1 RPRPGARP
9 RGPRRR
15 GRARAASRAPARG
28 AVGRPPGRLPPRRQ
42 ARPRLERP
50 SRAPRGR
57 PRARE
62 GVRPHVLPR
71 RDAGRRPGLF
81 SRSSRAADFSGRP
94 RPSPMTGDSMNRSF
108 PPSLA
113 ALALVFAANPAFA
126 VEAPKPKAPE
136 MPPFEV
142 AQPYPNTWYGRF
154 GPTNCSWID
163 MGDGVLV
170 IDTGATAGS
179 IAQGKAKAPHV
190 IGISDHIALV
200 AGKQVFEIGVPAGN
214 AHTAFD
220 LYAFDAST
228 RTVFAGD
235 LVTTDR
241 CPMLSDPDCD
251 IKGWLAILERFDVLG
266 ARGLVP
272 TRGNPMGNA
281 APEIEKT
288 RRYLTSMLGFFVEKK
303 KQNAPEA
310 RVSGELAAEQL
321 ADYCPRELSA
331 LNALSVYR
339 RLLSDGTTRPGSAAA
354 RPAAKRRQPRPS

>member
-1 RPRPGARP
+1 
-9 RGPRRR
+9 
-15 GRARAASRAPARG
+15 
-28 AVGRPPGRLPPRRQ
+28 
-42 ARPRLERP
+42 
-50 SRAPRGR
+50 
-57 PRARE
+57 
-62 GVRPHVLPR
+62 
-71 RDAGRRPGLF
+71 
-81 SRSSRAADFSGRP
+81 
-94 RPSPMTGDSMNRSF
+94 
-108 PPSLA
+108 
-113 ALALVFAANPAFA
+113 
-126 VEAPKPKAPE
+126 
-136 MPPFEV
+136 
-142 AQPYPNTWYGRF
+142 
-154 GPTNCSWID
+154 

-170 IDTGATAGS
+170 IDTGATAADAKNLKAEIARTTKNRPIKWIAMTHFHSDSNDGFTTFLPTDATVFVNASATGLIASS

-220 LYAFDAST
+220 LYVFDAST

-251 IKGWLAILERFDVLG
+251 IKGWLAILERFDALG

-272 TRGNPMGNA
+272 TRGNPTGNA
-281 APEIEKT
+281 VPEIEKT
-288 RRYLTSMLGFFVEKK
+288 RRYLTSMLAFLVEKK

-354 RPAAKRRQPRPS
+354 RPAAK

>member
-1 RPRPGARP
+1 
-9 RGPRRR
+9 
-15 GRARAASRAPARG
+15 
-28 AVGRPPGRLPPRRQ
+28 
-42 ARPRLERP
+42 
-50 SRAPRGR
+50 
-57 PRARE
+57 
-62 GVRPHVLPR
+62 
-71 RDAGRRPGLF
+71 
-81 SRSSRAADFSGRP
+81 
-94 RPSPMTGDSMNRSF
+94 MNRSF

-170 IDTGATAGS
+170 IDTGATAADAKNLKAEIARTTKNKPIKWIAMTHLHSDSNDGFTTFFPTDATIFVNARATGAIAGS

-288 RRYLTSMLGFFVEKK
+288 RRYLTSMLAFLVEKK

-354 RPAAKRRQPRPS
+354 RPAAK